1 MTEKIGEPALY
12 VTKPK
17 DELCIINWWV
27 GSEHL
32 VSSGDEAE
40 AGNSVTVRPHDSG
53 SRPRPRPT

>member
-1 MTEKIGEPALY
+1 MEKIGEPALY
-12 VTKPK
+12 VTEPT
-17 DELCIINWWV
+17 DERIINCWV